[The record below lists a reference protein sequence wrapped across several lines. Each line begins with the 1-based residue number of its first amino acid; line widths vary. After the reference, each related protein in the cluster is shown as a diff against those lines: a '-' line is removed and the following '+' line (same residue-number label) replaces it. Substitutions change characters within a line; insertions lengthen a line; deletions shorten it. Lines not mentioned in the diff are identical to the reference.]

1 MNSNGIWFYGLSGS
15 GKTFVSKLI
24 KKRIKNSILVDGDTV
39 RKYIST
45 DLDYSIKSRN
55 IQIKRIFGISK
66 IIIMSK
72 FYPIISSVWMNEDIL
87 KKCKTENI
95 LVLKIIRDM
104 EDIFHSHQ
112 TYVNNKINIVGKDL
126 KYKNIKTKVIKN
138 SKKEDLLVNI
148 DRILL

>member
-1 MNSNGIWFYGLSGS
+1 M
-15 GKTFVSKLI
+15 
-24 KKRIKNSILVDGDTV
+24 
-39 RKYIST
+39 RKYISI

-104 EDIFHSHQ
+104 EDIFHSHR

-148 DRILL
+148 DRIIL

>member
-1 MNSNGIWFYGLSGS
+1 MNSNGVWFYGLSGS

-104 EDIFHSHQ
+104 EDVFHSHR

-138 SKKEDLLVNI
+138 NKKEDLLVNI